1 MAIKILLADDHPIL
15 REGLRGLLE
24 KETDMEVAG
33 EAGSGYEAV
42 QLAGRLHP
50 DVIIMDINMPDMNG
64 IEATRR
70 ILEEDPGK
78 AVLALSLESDRRFV
92 VEILDSGARGYL
104 LKDAFFEEL
113 AAAIHTVAEGD
124 TYLCPK
130 IAEMIIK
137 DYMKRIPDNNPLT
150 FESLTTRERET
161 IQLIA
166 DGRNAKEIAA
176 EFGVSVKTI
185 EVHRHNIMKKL
196 NLYSIA
202 ELTKYAIREGL
213 TSLK

>member
-1 MAIKILLADDHPIL
+1 MTISILLVDDHPIM

-33 EAGSGYEAV
+33 EADTGNEAA
-42 QLAGRLHP
+42 QLAARLHP

-70 ILEEDPGK
+70 ILAEDPAK
-78 AVLALSLESDRRFV
+78 RVLVLSLESDRRFIV
-92 VEILDSGARGYL
+92 DALESGARGYV
-104 LKDAFFEEL
+104 LKDSFYEDL
-113 AAAIHTVAEGD
+113 ATAIRTVATGD
-124 TYLCPK
+124 TYLGPK
-130 IAEMIIK
+130 ITELIIK
-137 DYMKRIPDNNPLT
+137 DYLQRITDRQPLT
-150 FESLTTRERET
+150 FTSLTCRERET

-166 DGRNAKEIAA
+166 DGKNSKEIAA

-202 ELTKYAIREGL
+202 ELTKYAVREGL